1 MIRIILY
8 TIFVLIFM
16 SGCKSGSK
24 KTEMELPDS
33 LRYEQS
39 QDHEMSTQKPKDKDY
54 ESGKKEG
61 KSLSGTMA
69 EEADIIQKID
79 SMQRSQPAE
88 VTGQAMSNIVKNIA
102 SPVEMAALIKSMG
115 VPFTS
120 KHLATTDNPEQIISA
135 YSQAFNLGVYG
146 ADLGYINMYQKKSM
160 VLEYVRTIK
169 KLADQ
174 LNVGQFFD
182 FALLKELAQ
191 NSQNLDSLMYISVRS
206 FNQVDDYL
214 RRNNRSS
221 ISAVIISGA
230 WVEGLYLISKIAE
243 GKASGKL
250 KQAIGEQKIILDQ
263 LMLILKNFK
272 QEEYM
277 GTLVDELSIIKTEFD
292 KVRITI
298 EVGEPESVVKDG
310 KLTIIQNEKSVI
322 HMSDALLES
331 IISKT
336 ENVRN
341 ELMKIK

>member
-1 MIRIILY
+1 MIRIIFY
-8 TIFVLIFM
+8 TIFVAILM
-16 SGCKSGSK
+16 SGCKSGGK
-24 KTEMELPDS
+24 KTGMELPDS
-33 LRYEQS
+33 LHYNQS
-39 QDHEMSTQKPKDKDY
+39 RDREVKERKPKERKPKEKNDKDI
-54 ESGKKEG
+54 
-61 KSLSGTMA
+61 SGTMA
-69 EEADIIQKID
+69 EEADIIEKID

-88 VTGQAMSNIVKNIA
+88 ITGQAMGNIVKNIA

-115 VPFTS
+115 VSFTN
-120 KHLATTDNPEQIISA
+120 KHLASTDNTDQIISG

-182 FALLKELAQ
+182 FALLKQLAQ

-221 ISAVIISGA
+221 MSAVIISGA
-230 WVEGLYLISKIAE
+230 WLEGLYLISKIAE
-243 GKASGKL
+243 GKASEKL

-263 LMLILKNFK
+263 LMLILKNF
-272 QEEYM
+272 QREEYVN
-277 GTLVDELSIIKTEFD
+277 TLVDEISTIKTEFD
-292 KVRITI
+292 KVKVSI

-322 HMSDALLES
+322 HMSDVLLER
-331 IISKT
+331 IINKT
-336 ENVRN
+336 EKVRN
-341 ELMKIK
+341 GLMEIK

>member
-1 MIRIILY
+1 MIRIIFY
-8 TIFVLIFM
+8 TIIVAILM
-16 SGCKSGSK
+16 SGCRSGSK

-33 LRYEQS
+33 LHYDQS
-39 QDHEMSTQKPKDKDY
+39 RDQEVKERKHKEKDDKDI
-54 ESGKKEG
+54 
-61 KSLSGTMA
+61 SGTMA

-88 VTGQAMSNIVKNIA
+88 ITGQAMSNIVKNIA

-182 FALLKELAQ
+182 FALLKQLAQ

-214 RRNNRSS
+214 RCNNRSS

-230 WVEGLYLISKIAE
+230 WLEGLYLISKIAE
-243 GKASGKL
+243 GKASEKL

-263 LMLILKNFK
+263 LMLILKNFQ
-272 QEEYM
+272 QEEYVN
-277 GTLVDELSIIKTEFD
+277 TLVDEISTIKTEFD
-292 KVRITI
+292 KVKVTI

-322 HMSDALLES
+322 HMSDVLLER
-331 IISKT
+331 IINKT
-336 ENVRN
+336 EKVRN
-341 ELMKIK
+341 GLMEIK